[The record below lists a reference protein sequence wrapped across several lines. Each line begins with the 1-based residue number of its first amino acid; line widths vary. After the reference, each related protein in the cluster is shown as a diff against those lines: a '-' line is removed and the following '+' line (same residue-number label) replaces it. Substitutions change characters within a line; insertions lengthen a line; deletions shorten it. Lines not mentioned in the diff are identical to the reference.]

1 MHGDAWEARKSM
13 IDAWACMGGRGKHER
28 RMGMHGEAR
37 ESMKDAWGGMEA
49 RESMGKHERRMG
61 MHGHA
66 WGCMGMHGEA
76 LGSEDIELPSVLI
89 VGAEGLEVFGS
100 HAEHEIVS
108 EDRVVV
114 LEDGGD
120 LSLGLAFQVKAD

>member
-1 MHGDAWEARKSM
+1 MSLSLPKRQCRLKRRPEDAELAAVFGARRCGTCGDIRWPEDAELTAIFGARR
-13 IDAWACMGGRGKHER
+13 CRTRGDIR
-28 RMGMHGEAR
+28 
-37 ESMKDAWGGMEA
+37 
-49 RESMGKHERRMG
+49 
-61 MHGHA
+61 
-66 WGCMGMHGEA
+66 
-76 LGSEDIELPSVLI
+76 GSEDVELAAVF
-89 VGAEGLEVFGS
+89 VGGAEGLEVFGS

>member
-1 MHGDAWEARKSM
+1 MHGHAWEARESM
-13 IDAWACMGGRGKHER
+13 IDAWGGMGGKGKHDR
-28 RMGMHGEAR
+28 RMGRHGEAW
-37 ESMKDAWGGMEA
+37 D
-49 RESMGKHERRMG
+49 
-61 MHGHA
+61 
-66 WGCMGMHGEA
+66 A